1 MITKK
6 IMDLTYLKQQLDL
19 AVYAAKEAGKM
30 LLKTENAEVKINSSI
45 DKDIKLEADVESEKL
60 IVKILADGSPFNI
73 LSEESGLVKS
83 DNADGY
89 RWIVDPLDGS
99 LNYSRD
105 IDIYAVSIGLWK
117 NDEPVLGVVYDFL
130 HERLYTGLVG
140 DGAYLNGKKINVS
153 NVDNKKN
160 SILSTG
166 FPVYSSFDQN
176 NINTFVNNVQEYKK
190 VRLFGSAAMSL
201 IHVAKGSI
209 EAYTESNIAVW
220 DVAAGLAILVAA
232 GGTFTAPE
240 GKGPL
245 YLNVFASNGKI

>member
-1 MITKK
+1 
-6 IMDLTYLKQQLDL
+6 MDLTSLKKQLDL

-30 LLKTENAEVKINSSI
+30 LLKTEDTTVKINSSV

-60 IVKILADGSPFNI
+60 IVKILGEGSPFNI
-73 LSEESGLVKS
+73 LSEESGLVRN
-83 DNADGY
+83 DNGGGY

-105 IDIYAVSIGLWK
+105 IDIYAVSIGLW
-117 NDEPVLGVVYDFL
+117 NDNEPVLGVVYDFL
-130 HERLYTGLVG
+130 HERLYTGIVG
-140 DGAYLNGKKINVS
+140 DGAYLNGKPISVS
-153 NVDNKKN
+153 TIDNKKN
-160 SILSTG
+160 SILTTG
-166 FPVYSSFDQN
+166 FPVYSSFDQS
-176 NINTFVNNVQEYKK
+176 NINTFVSNVQEYKK

-201 IHVAKGSI
+201 IHVAKGSA
-209 EAYTESNIAVW
+209 EAYSENNIAIW
-220 DVAAGLAILVAA
+220 DVAAGLPILVAA